1 MLIYLRAET
10 YANET
15 RSPLSPDDVKL
26 LIANGFRVWIQS
38 SVTRVFAN
46 SEFEDVGATITE
58 LKWYAM
64 GSDVLI
70 VGLKELPNLDKLQ
83 NHTHIYFSHSYR
95 GQINGPIILDA
106 FSKSDSILY
115 DLEYF
120 LNSDGT
126 RALAFG
132 FYAGL
137 VGGVLGLRQNYNRKM
152 GLGDICDLKPWD
164 SLEDMMDFPRDSS
177 PPRCAIIGNGRT
189 SQGVQHVLRG
199 CAILHEVIRR
209 GAIVNAYDYDIIFNC
224 INLEEAHEGAWVE
237 PGHTKD
243 LLIVDISCDYTKPN
257 NPFPIYKEATT
268 WSRPV
273 FHYSDAVSIIA
284 IDNLPSLLPRDSSA
298 HFSKLLTGLL
308 LQFGNASWIR
318 NLAAFHRACVR

>member
-1 MLIYLRAET
+1 MFIFLRAET
-10 YANET
+10 YPNES
-15 RSPLSPDDVKL
+15 RSPLSPDDVKR
-26 LIANGFRVWIQS
+26 LIANGCSVWVQS
-38 SVTRVFAN
+38 SATRIFAN
-46 SEFEDVGATITE
+46 SEFEEVGATITE
-58 LKWYAM
+58 LKWHDM
-64 GSDVLI
+64 GSDALI
-70 VGLKELPNLDKLQ
+70 VGLKELANLEKLQ
-83 NHTHIYFSHSYR
+83 NHTHIYFSHSYK
-95 GQINGPIILDA
+95 GQINARSILDA
-106 FSKSDSILY
+106 FSKSGSILY

-120 LNSDGT
+120 LKSDGS

-137 VGGVLGLRQNYNRKM
+137 VGGVLGLRQNYNQM
-152 GLGDICDLKPWD
+152 ADICELKPWD
-164 SLEDMMDFPRDSS
+164 SLVDMMDFPRDSS
-177 PPRCAIIGNGRT
+177 PLRCAVIGNGRT
-189 SQGVQHVLRG
+189 SQGVQHVLRE

-237 PGHTKD
+237 PGHTKE
-243 LLIVDISCDYTKPN
+243 LLIVDISCDYAKPN

-298 HFSKLLTGLL
+298 HFSKLLTELL